1 MVYLVVNLAKMN
13 NSINSLITGATGF
26 IGTALR
32 VSLLKKGHKVTALP
46 RSMFYQKKKLREFVN
61 NLQPDYIFHLASYGN
76 KHFQQE
82 EDKIFRANIIGTI
95 NLLKAVYDINF
106 KAFINVGSS
115 SEYGIKSK
123 PMKEDD
129 VLESETF
136 YGVTKASATLLC
148 RAFAKKYNK
157 AIVTVRPFSVY
168 GPNEDPN
175 KFIPTVVGCGLKKQ
189 VLKLAPGVHDWVYL
203 DDFIDGLLTVVKN
216 AEKLKGKVVNIGSGI
231 QTSNQGV
238 VKIVESVIKNKI
250 SVEYVNP
257 IRDYDTDFSWVA
269 DNSLLK
275 SLEWK
280 NKTSLK
286 EGLTKIINEQ

>member
-1 MVYLVVNLAKMN
+1 MRNSVN
-13 NSINSLITGATGF
+13 ILITGASGF
-26 IGTALR
+26 IGTALGA
-32 VSLLKKGHKVTALP
+32 SLLEKRYKVVALP
-46 RSMFYQKKKLREFVN
+46 RSMFYQKKKLKEFVD
-61 NLQPDYIFHLASYGN
+61 NLKPDYIFHLASYGN
-76 KHFQQE
+76 KHFQND
-82 EDKIFRANIIGTI
+82 EDKIFRANIVGTF
-95 NLLKAVYDINF
+95 NLLKAVQGINF

-115 SEYGIKSK
+115 SEYGIKDK

-129 VLESETF
+129 FLASETF

-175 KFIPTVVGCGLKKQ
+175 KFIPTVVDCGLKEKN
-189 VLKLAPGVHDWVYL
+189 LKLAPGVHDWIYI
-203 DDFIDGLLTVVKN
+203 DDFINGMLIVAKK
-216 AEKLKGKVVNIGSGI
+216 AKKLKGRVINIGTGV
-231 QTSNQGV
+231 QTSNQDV
-238 VKIVESVIKNKI
+238 VKIVESIIKNKI
-250 SVEYVNP
+250 SIEYVSP

-275 SLEWK
+275 SLGWQ

-286 EGLTKIINEQ
+286 EGLKKIINEQ